1 MQITK
6 IRFGLW
12 QSTNSG
18 GLPIPQTG
26 YVKSRP
32 WLPQRANEAVL
43 ALANPFI
50 SLLFL
55 SVRNPSGQL

>member
-12 QSTNSG
+12 QSITAVSLSPDRICKTRTRG
-18 GLPIPQTG
+18 CP
-26 YVKSRP
+26 
-32 WLPQRANEAVL
+32 RANNAVL

-50 SLLFL
+50 SLLFC
-55 SVRNPSGQL
+55 P